1 MTKRRR
7 PRKPGRPR
15 KLGAPAVDPTT
26 FNPRAVL
33 AGIAADPES
42 PPTARVMACKALLRL
57 AEDTET
63 ADDGEVDELTRKALV
78 NMRKRRDD

>member
-1 MTKRRR
+1 M
-7 PRKPGRPR
+7 PGRPR
-15 KLGAPAVDPTT
+15 KLGAAAVDPTT
-26 FNPRAVL
+26 INPRAVL

-63 ADDGEVDELTRKALV
+63 PDDDLDDLTKRALL
-78 NMRKRRDD
+78 NMRKRHDD